1 MHKLCRIDIENRKK
15 LSEEVR
21 DFVTEL
27 KRKLPVKEVYL
38 FGSFAKDEIHE
49 GSDIDLLIIGDFKE
63 RFPYRIG
70 KVLDLTDLLVQP
82 LVYTEKEFRA
92 MKEDK
97 NPFVLE
103 VLRTG
108 GEI

>member
-1 MHKLCRIDIENRKK
+1 MHKLCRIDIENRPK
-15 LSEEVR
+15 LFEEIR

-27 KRKLPVKEVYL
+27 KRKLPIKEVYL
-38 FGSFAKDEIHE
+38 FGSLARDEMHE
-49 GSDIDLLIIGDFKE
+49 GSDIDLVIIGDFKE

-70 KVLDLTDLLVQP
+70 KVLDLTDLPVQP

-92 MKEDK
+92 MKKDK

-108 GEI
+108 EKL